1 MPAKIK
7 ITIEEAL
14 NQRDEARNELERAI
28 YRRDLALDKLNTNP
42 NSSNEKR
49 YKILIKK
56 LLKAQKR
63 WDRAD
68 SIYQHIVEKDGVGD
82 EK

>member
-28 YRRDLALDKLNTNP
+28 YRRDLALDKLYT
-42 NSSNEKR
+42 S
-49 YKILIKK
+49 ILSKK
-56 LLKAQKR
+56 MVWGMKSERRKAQT
-63 WDRAD
+63 AQ
-68 SIYQHIVEKDGVGD
+68 IGH
-82 EK
+82 